1 MIEHLEVTPYRL
13 STAAAAIKAAGG
25 EIDAL
30 VGTLMRESA
39 TLSSQWSGDAQQAF
53 TRAQAQLRHC
63 LVSRT
68 ALLSR
73 MSDALEELATAYGE
87 ADLAGARA
95 LGATA

>member
-39 TLSSQWSGDAQQAF
+39 TLSLQWSGDAQQAF
-53 TRAQAQLRHC
+53 ARAQAQLGER